1 MQEIDMGNTKPQNLE
16 NNLTKL
22 NKMSKMTNIIPEKQ
36 EMNKKSLQS
45 ELTQFSKDLE
55 AKVTEKKKK
64 KNQETKI

>member
-1 MQEIDMGNTKPQNLE
+1 
-16 NNLTKL
+16 
-22 NKMSKMTNIIPEKQ
+22 MTNIIPEKQ